1 MAAPMIE
8 NEKHNVQIIAAFV
21 SPEKINTQFD
31 LASHR
36 SHYLWVQ
43 LVLFYPHVQQSGN
56 VYVI

>member
-1 MAAPMIE
+1 MIE